1 MWKELLESLSSE
13 CEFNPSATPEAI
25 AEGEISLSATF
36 PEELRTIL
44 GESDGVYGE
53 YKLGLLWPLE
63 QIVQDNLMFRSHE
76 EFPELYMPFES
87 LLFFCDDGGGDQF
100 AFTVLAGKVRKPDIF
115 VWNHED
121 DSRTWVA
128 PSLKV
133 FYEWWLTGK
142 LNV

>member
-1 MWKELLESLSSE
+1 MWKELLETLSSE
-13 CEFNPSATPEAI
+13 CEFNPPATPEAI
-25 AEGEISLSATF
+25 AEGERRLSASF
-36 PEELRTIL
+36 PEELQSIL

-63 QIVQDNLMFRSHE
+63 RIVQDNLMFRSHE

-87 LLFFCDDGGGDQF
+87 LLFFGDDGGGDQF

-121 DSRTWVA
+121 DSRTLAA

-133 FYEWWLTGK
+133 FYEWCLSGK
-142 LNV
+142 LTS